1 MTSCARI
8 HKKKTVGRFKLSIG
22 QLKKVAQKENFCLT
36 VFFLSDILF
45 SMVAIYHDKL
55 LIY

>member
-22 QLKKVAQKENFCLT
+22 QLKKVVQKENFCLT